1 MHSSASQRGT
11 STAMLRFSKA
21 VVPGGKLPSTGMAL
35 TGISSPRPAIILA
48 VTLRTKIGASSGT
61 SAGSSSPVQRLG
73 HRDLVQVRQ
82 RRVDRGEVLLDHRA
96 ALAAV
101 RLLDRGLDRGDRL
114 VARQHAG
121 DGEEAGL
128 QDGVDARAEAEFL
141 RHPGGVDDVELQ
153 LACR

>member
-1 MHSSASQRGT
+1 
-11 STAMLRFSKA
+11 MLRFSKA

-48 VTLRTKIGASSGT
+48 VTLRTKSGASSGT
-61 SAGSSSPVQRLG
+61 SGGSSAPVSVCG
-73 HRDLVQVRQ
+73 HRDLVQMLQ

-101 RLLDRGLDRGDRL
+101 GLLDGVLDRGDRL

-128 QDGVDARAEAEFL
+128 QDGVDARAEAEVL
-141 RHPGGVDDVELQ
+141 RHLGRVDDEEAS
-153 LACR
+153 ACGR